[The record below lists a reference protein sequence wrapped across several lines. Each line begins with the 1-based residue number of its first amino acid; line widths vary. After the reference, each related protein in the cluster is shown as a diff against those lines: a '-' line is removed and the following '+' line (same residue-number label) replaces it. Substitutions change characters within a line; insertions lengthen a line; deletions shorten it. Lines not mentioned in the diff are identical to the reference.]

1 MAWLGQLLTGSCP
14 GLEFSPEKTSTASV
28 GGEQMPLVRQS
39 RKMERI
45 QTAISGGF
53 DASGGE
59 ELIQAIEAL
68 VRSQLT
74 TNGVEESPTPPG
86 LRARSEEHTSELPSL
101 MRIPYAVFCLK
112 KKKLRQQSR
121 ERYT

>member
-28 GGEQMPLVRQS
+28 GGEQMPLVRKS

-59 ELIQAIEAL
+59 ELIPAIEAF
-68 VRSQLT
+68 VRSQST
-74 TNGVEESPTPPG
+74 TNGVEGSPPPPG
-86 LRARSEEHTSELPSL
+86 LS
-101 MRIPYAVFCLK
+101 AVPAVTYETVGRFAAGGF
-112 KKKLRQQSR
+112 
-121 ERYT
+121 